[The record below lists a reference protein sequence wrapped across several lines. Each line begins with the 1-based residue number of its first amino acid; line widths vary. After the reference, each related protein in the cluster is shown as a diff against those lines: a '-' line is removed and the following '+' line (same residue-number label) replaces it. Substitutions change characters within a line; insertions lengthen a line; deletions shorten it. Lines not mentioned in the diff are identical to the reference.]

1 MEIECLKNFS
11 LLSIDNFNFK
21 PSNFKNNNSSSK
33 KLLILDDLN
42 FPGKEKLSN
51 LFFYE
56 SLSLLLK
63 MKKSLKDK
71 NQKIIENILSITYSF
86 YSGNKNIINT
96 LDIWNYVI
104 PYKNSEKIKKWF
116 CENDDYISFLV
127 FNWFLLLY
135 KQIRQIFVKIIIIIF

>member
-1 MEIECLKNFS
+1 
-11 LLSIDNFNFK
+11 
-21 PSNFKNNNSSSK
+21 
-33 KLLILDDLN
+33 
-42 FPGKEKLSN
+42 
-51 LFFYE
+51 
-56 SLSLLLK
+56 

-71 NQKIIENILSITYSF
+71 KQKIIENILSITYSF